1 MIASQTKLGFSSVL
15 GAVSVALL
23 FGALPAQAKNY
34 YVSQSTGNDSWTGL
48 AEEPGNGTGPW
59 KTLAKASIKY
69 APGDR
74 ILLKCGDTWN
84 EELTPEGEGTPQN
97 PIVIGYYGKGA
108 KPIID
113 RQDEKQDRSG
123 IRLANQGGFK
133 IVGLEFIHCMTG
145 IYAEY
150 SDNCPTK
157 KYFAI
162 EDCYFHDSTLYQHYE
177 DYPKRKI
184 GLGICFF
191 TYELENKKVL
201 TDISIKNCVFRRLA
215 SAVWTNSPDNF
226 NKNASFIYPFANMF
240 FEDCLFDEG
249 MQWQQG
255 IRGVEGGGMRNC
267 VTHDTGRYKNF
278 LSFNGVAGSMFFR
291 CKDWVFENCEWGYVD
306 IGGGSGDAE
315 AFDFEGNCDNMT
327 MKNCIFHDTDGPGF
341 LLCCYASD
349 GNPNRGIKME
359 NCLINGK
366 SKRPIR
372 LGKGAIINTTDHTEA
387 TWTKCRFYLSPGEV
401 LMRVADPE
409 KDKHSKFV
417 DCLVKPLNKACSTE
431 NLALKAKATASSAV
445 AGNEAAKVVDGNEG
459 TAWKADAAP
468 EQWLE
473 LTFAAPTTINEFKL
487 KEDPSS
493 SIIRYEIQAWDAKT
507 NKWVSCFNGRAIGAD
522 FVAAIISR
530 TTSKVR
536 LKIIQTTTGNPCI
549 TEFGAYNDTTGDAFN
564 DPTGAKAVSVQ
575 YK

>member
-1 MIASQTKLGFSSVL
+1 MTASPSSPGFPSLLRVVSLAVWLGS
-15 GAVSVALL
+15 
-23 FGALPAQAKNY
+23 LPAQAKTY
-34 YVSQSTGNDSWTGL
+34 YISQSSGNDAATGL
-48 AEEPGNGTGPW
+48 AEEPGTGTGPW
-59 KTLAKASIKY
+59 KSLAKAAVKF

-84 EELTPEGEGTPQN
+84 EELAPKGEGTPQN
-97 PIVIGYYGKGA
+97 PIIIGYYGKGA
-108 KPIID
+108 KPVID
-113 RQDEKQDRSG
+113 RQDEKQDHSG
-123 IRLANQGGFK
+123 IRLADQGGFR

-150 SDNCPTK
+150 SANCPTK
-157 KYFAI
+157 KFISI

-177 DYPKRKI
+177 DYPKHKI

-191 TYELENKKVL
+191 TFELQNKKVL
-201 TDISIKNCVFRRLA
+201 TDITIKNCVFRRLA
-215 SAVWTNSPDNF
+215 SGVWTNSPDNF
-226 NKNASFIYPFANMF
+226 NKGASFIYPFGNMVF
-240 FEDCLFDEG
+240 DDCLFDEG

-255 IRGVEGGGMRNC
+255 IRGVERGGMRNC
-267 VTHDTGRYKNF
+267 VTLDTGRYKNF
-278 LSFNGVAGSMFFR
+278 RSFNGVAGSMFFR

-315 AFDFEGNCDNMT
+315 AFDFEGNCDNML

-349 GNPNRGIKME
+349 GNPNKGIKME

-387 TWTKCRFYLSPGEV
+387 TWSKCRFYLSPGEV

-409 KDKHSKFV
+409 KDKHSKFE
-417 DCLVKPLNKACSTE
+417 DCLVKPLVKACSTP
-431 NLALKAKATASSAV
+431 NLALKAKAAASSAV
-445 AGNEAAKVVDGNEG
+445 AGSEAAKAIDGNEG
-459 TAWKADAAP
+459 TVWKAEGAS

-473 LTFAAPTTINEFKL
+473 LTFATPTTINELRL

-493 SIIRYEIQAWDAKT
+493 SINRYTIQCWDAT
-507 NKWVSCFNGRAIGAD
+507 NKKWDGCFNGRAIGAD
-522 FVAAIISR
+522 FVAPIISR
-530 TTSKVR
+530 TTQRVR
-536 LKIIQTTTGNPCI
+536 LLITQTANGSPCI
-549 TEFGAYNDTTGDAFN
+549 TEFGAYNDLTGDAFN
-564 DPTGAKAVSVQ
+564 DPTGAKAVGIQ